1 LPGALTIVDVELDPI
16 RVEVLW
22 NKLIAIADESA
33 LALKRTS
40 FSTIVRESNDFA
52 VIIMDQTGDSLCH
65 GTLSVPTF
73 SGIAS
78 STVKH
83 LLREHEIEWWQP
95 GDVVI
100 TNDPWLATGHKSD
113 ISMITP
119 IFHGSTL
126 VGFVGT
132 SSHVSDIGGIGQT
145 PDGRSLFEE
154 GLGIPPMKYRNRG
167 LLNEDLIAMI
177 RDNVRTPDEV
187 VGDLNA
193 QVSAGHVAA
202 TKIVRLIDEERLPDL
217 LPLSRQIL
225 NRAEASMRAAIRGIP
240 NGLYEYMVTT
250 DGFEAPIDIH
260 LAILVDD
267 DELELDFT
275 GSSPQSR
282 RGINCVLNYA
292 RAFAFFAL
300 KCALDPLVPKN
311 EGSNRPFRRVFAPE
325 GCIVNPRRPAPV
337 FGRSTVGHLV
347 TSAVFGALAPAIP
360 DRVIADSG
368 SAPGI
373 RAHFSGTVDDKPFSF
388 VLFTNGGMGSRHD
401 KDGLSCTGF
410 PTNAGSASMEVMES
424 IFPLRCLH
432 QELRQDSGGPGKY
445 RGGLGQTVRIQYV
458 GDDEGVLGMMA
469 DRLQHPAFGLF
480 GADHGAPCVIQLDGV
495 DVPPKGRVAIRP
507 GQVLEIQ
514 FPGGGGYG
522 KPSDRNRELIHHDLR
537 LGLISRESALKSY
550 GLHFDDPAPAPSRT
564 QL

>member
-1 LPGALTIVDVELDPI
+1 VSLDPI
-16 RVEVLW
+16 RVEILW
-22 NKLIAIADESA
+22 NKLIAVADEAA

-52 VIIMDQTGDSLCH
+52 VIIMDHTGDSLCH

-83 LLREHEIEWWQP
+83 LLQLHPLFWWQP
-95 GDVVI
+95 GDVII

-119 IFHGSTL
+119 FFSGDRLI
-126 VGFVGT
+126 GFVGT

-145 PDGRSLFEE
+145 PDGHSLYEE
-154 GLGIPPMKYRNRG
+154 GLGIPPMKYRTAG
-167 LLNEDLIAMI
+167 VLNEDLIAII

-187 VGDLNA
+187 IGDLNA
-193 QVSAGHVAA
+193 QVSSGHVAA
-202 TKIVRLIDEERLPDL
+202 SKTLRLLEEEGLSDL
-217 LPLSRQIL
+217 SELAREIL
-225 NRAEASMRAAIRGIP
+225 DRAEASMRAAIAKLPDGR
-240 NGLYEYMVTT
+240 YEYEVTT
-250 DGFEAPIDIH
+250 DGFDQPITVH
-260 LAILVDD
+260 LAILVDK

-275 GSSPQSR
+275 GSSPQSS

-300 KCALDPLVPKN
+300 KCVLDPLVPKN
-311 EGSNRPFRRVFAPE
+311 EGSNRPFRRVYAPP
-325 GCIVNPRRPAPV
+325 GCIVNPARPAPV
-337 FGRSTVGHLV
+337 FGRSTVGHVV

-360 DRVIADSG
+360 DRVLADSG

-373 RAHFSGTVDDKPFSF
+373 RAHFSGTHQGQPFSF
-388 VLFTNGGMGSRHD
+388 VLFTNGGMGSRAD

-424 IFPLRCLH
+424 IVPLRCLQ
-432 QELRQDSGGPGKY
+432 QELRADSGGAGTF
-445 RGGLGQTVRIQYV
+445 RGGLGQIVRIQYI
-458 GDDEGVLGMMA
+458 GDSEGVLGMMA
-469 DRLQHPAFGLF
+469 DRQQHPAFGLF
-480 GADHGAPCVIQLDGV
+480 GGGSGAPCVIQLNGV
-495 DVPPKGRVAIRP
+495 DVPQKGRVPIHP
-507 GQVLEIQ
+507 GDLVEIL

-522 KPSDRNRELIHHDLR
+522 NPAERDRERVRQDVLFELV
-537 LGLISRESALKSY
+537 SAQSAVDAYSLSPQE
-550 GLHFDDPAPAPSRT
+550 PAPASEIGAGR
-564 QL
+564 